1 MTKVIIF
8 DFWGT
13 LVDSGVR
20 SPIKQVKYILNI
32 KLPFSEYVV
41 RMEKAMMTKN
51 FSSLR
56 EAFISVCGEFNIEPS
71 GEVLDRLVGMWNKS
85 WMLARPYE
93 DAEEVLR
100 KLKEKYILVLVSNT
114 DTFSINNVIEKFSL
128 DGYFTKKFFS
138 FELGTIK
145 TDSEF
150 LQTVLEE
157 LDLESEECILVGDS
171 ILSDM
176 DAAKNAGIKSILV
189 DRQDSREFPLKI
201 KSLTD
206 LEPLL

>member
-13 LVDSGVR
+13 LVDNGVR

-56 EAFISVCGEFNIEPS
+56 EAFIGVCGEFNVKPS
-71 GEVLDRLVGMWNKS
+71 EEILNRLVGMWNKS
-85 WMLARPYE
+85 WMLAKPYE
-93 DAEEVLR
+93 DTEEVLR

-114 DTFSINNVIEKFSL
+114 DTFSISNVIEKFSL
-128 DGYFTKKFFS
+128 DVYFTKKFFS

-150 LQTVLEE
+150 LHTVLEE
-157 LDLESEECILVGDS
+157 LDLGPEECVLVGDS

-176 DAAKNAGIKSILV
+176 DAAKKAGIKSILV